1 MAREKKSMIGFDPL
15 AWLGDD
21 KQKDKSVAKK
31 TQKKPATKAKKK
43 NEKVPAKIITVL
55 GHEIDESAL
64 LKGYAL
70 ATDALDEAVADFYN
84 ELFSQHPALKPLFEK
99 TDEKKQ
105 AGKLAAALKLLVDN
119 LHNEEAL
126 KTTLSV
132 MGERHQNYG
141 ALPEHYPVV
150 AELLV
155 ASFKNK
161 IGRSWT
167 KAISAAWMEMLVAAA
182 ETMCAAYK
190 TQSTEDDVS
199 AESEAHIEQE
209 IKEMPAPELPVSEL
223 PVAELPV
230 VELEESSQ
238 PILNLNSIQDIS
250 KSQALKHDM
259 LALVNDNDAIE
270 IDASNV
276 ERIDGTALQLLCA
289 LFNYAQQNNM
299 TINWIK
305 PSDAL
310 MESAKTLGLQSVL
323 KLA

>member
-21 KQKDKSVAKK
+21 KQKDKSVAKNP
-31 TQKKPATKAKKK
+31 QKNPATKVKKK

-119 LHNEEAL
+119 LHNEAAL
-126 KTTLSV
+126 KTALSV

-190 TQSTEDDVS
+190 TQSTEDDVN
-199 AESEAHIEQE
+199 AENEVHIEQE
-209 IKEMPAPELPVSEL
+209 IKQMPAPELV
-223 PVAELPV
+223 
-230 VELEESSQ
+230 ESSQ

-259 LALVNDNDAIE
+259 LALVNDSDAIE

-289 LFNYAQQNNM
+289 LFNYAQQNNI

-323 KLA
+323 KLT